1 MSIVNG
7 QWYHF
12 VMNLIL
18 QNFYILLLIS
28 VVFNVTA
35 NILLKTVVT
44 KTGGI
49 SADTTQL
56 LSNLLKVAFNPY
68 LILGLTLYGFS
79 FLIWLRVLT
88 FNDLSRSYPI
98 FATIVFLLT
107 TFGSVIFL
115 NENVTLLRV
124 LGICIMLFGIFLVA
138 RY

>member
-1 MSIVNG
+1 MVNG

-12 VMNLIL
+12 AMNLIL
-18 QNFYILLLIS
+18 QNFYTLLLIS
-28 VVFNVTA
+28 VIFNVTA

-68 LILGLTLYGFS
+68 LIIGLTLYGFS

-107 TFGSVIFL
+107 TIGSAIFL
-115 NENVTLLRV
+115 NENVSLLRV

>member
-1 MSIVNG
+1 MVNG

-12 VMNLIL
+12 AMNLIL
-18 QNFYILLLIS
+18 QNFYTLLLIS
-28 VVFNVTA
+28 VIFNVTA

-68 LILGLTLYGFS
+68 LIIGLTLYGFS

>member
-1 MSIVNG
+1 
-7 QWYHF
+7 
-12 VMNLIL
+12 MNLIL
-18 QNFYILLLIS
+18 QNFYTLLLIS
-28 VVFNVTA
+28 VIFNVTA

-56 LSNLLKVAFNPY
+56 LSNLLKVVFNPY
-68 LILGLTLYGFS
+68 LIIGLTLYGFS

-115 NENVTLLRV
+115 NENVSILR
-124 LGICIMLFGIFLVA
+124 LIGICIMLLGIFLVA